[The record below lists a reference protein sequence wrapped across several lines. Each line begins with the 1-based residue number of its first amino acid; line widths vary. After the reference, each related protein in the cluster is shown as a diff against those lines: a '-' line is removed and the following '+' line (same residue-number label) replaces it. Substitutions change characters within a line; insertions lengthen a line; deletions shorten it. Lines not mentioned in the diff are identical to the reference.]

1 MEEEHYLT
9 KEGLEE
15 VEKELEELRNVKR
28 PEIAKRLQESI
39 SFGDLSENSEYQEAK
54 IAQAFI
60 EGRILELEEI
70 LRNAVIIKKGIKSK
84 TVQVGS
90 KIKVACGG
98 KNETFLIVG
107 ASEAAPE
114 ERKISDESPLGR
126 AFLGKK
132 AGDIVEVE
140 TPGGRTKYKIVM
152 V

>member
-1 MEEEHYLT
+1 MDEEQYLT
-9 KEGLEE
+9 KDGLEE
-15 VEKELEELRNVKR
+15 IEKELDGLKNVKR
-28 PEIAKRLQESI
+28 PEIAKRLEESI

-54 IAQAFI
+54 TAQAFI

-70 LRNAVIIKKGIKSK
+70 LRNAVIIKEGVKSN
-84 TVQVGS
+84 TVQIGS

-114 ERKISDESPLGR
+114 EGKISDESPLGR

-132 AGDIVEVE
+132 AGDLVNVDA
-140 TPGGRTKYKIVM
+140 PAGRIKYKIVTI
-152 V
+152 